1 MAKGIMNNSSKQNEA
16 QELANR
22 VAMFLATGGQIK
34 TTRTGRRGRTTVSQ
48 IHVPAVEVV
57 EKQRYTWE
65 EAKRELAELGML
77 NKQVQAAIKAKQ

>member
-1 MAKGIMNNSSKQNEA
+1 MNNSSKQNEA

-57 EKQRYTWE
+57 EKQRYTWAD
-65 EAKRELAELGML
+65 AKRELEELGML
-77 NKQVQAAIKAKQ
+77 NKQVQEAIKAKQ